1 MPAAS
6 SEAGY
11 ARSLD
16 RTVKQFT
23 LIRSQRKGVNPAVR
37 QPQGRLRNA
46 REPESS
52 ESRGQLGASICCVSR
67 PWPLDGQPDWGAFT
81 GQVCV

>member
-1 MPAAS
+1 MPASS
-6 SEAGY
+6 SEADY

-16 RTVKQFT
+16 RTVKQLT
-23 LIRSQRKGVNPAVR
+23 LIRSANGRESSGW
-37 QPQGRLRNA
+37 QPQGRVRNA

-52 ESRGQLGASICCVSR
+52 ESRGQLGASICSASR
-67 PWPLDGQPDWGAFT
+67 PWPLDGQPDRSAFT